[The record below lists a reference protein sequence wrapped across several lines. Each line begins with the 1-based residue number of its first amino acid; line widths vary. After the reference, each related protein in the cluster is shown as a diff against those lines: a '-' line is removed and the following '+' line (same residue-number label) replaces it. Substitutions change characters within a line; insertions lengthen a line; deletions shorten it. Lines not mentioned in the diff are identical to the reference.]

1 MSLPAKQIPYF
12 SFLPRNK
19 LLFLINVRKTLFWVK
34 KTETKFNSQEV
45 YPNKKVSYRLFTK
58 MLWNKFFSTKNW
70 TYLNTEFHVTMALV
84 MDTYSGSKSSSS
96 PERRT
101 SLSGSV
107 RLFFLLNDRYLTLA
121 FCNRLCSALS
131 LRLCLDGL
139 LYIKKLSVT
148 QKINIWK
155 ICDEISCKQAWS
167 HWQMTV
173 THEQTRI

>member
-1 MSLPAKQIPYF
+1 MTKNVGNTKTKKF
-12 SFLPRNK
+12 HTW
-19 LLFLINVRKTLFWVK
+19 LFANIMFYV
-34 KTETKFNSQEV
+34 
-45 YPNKKVSYRLFTK
+45 
-58 MLWNKFFSTKNW
+58 TKNW

-155 ICDEISCKQAWS
+155 IYDEISWKVNENKEFFS
-167 HWQMTV
+167 LYK
-173 THEQTRI
+173 E